1 MKRTLL
7 LCSFFGSF
15 FYCQGQSYFGFR
27 DDNYVGIQGV
37 LFNPSA
43 IVDSKFR
50 SDITISSVSATGQN
64 DLYGVNIAD
73 VFDGGYS
80 LETDASKNFK
90 TNNRGNL
97 NIDILGPSFMMN
109 ITPEHSIGIFTRVR
123 SVTNLTGINGQLID
137 EVNKDVDASNNFLF
151 TGGNPNGVTN
161 SWAEIGASYGTIL
174 VDEDVHFIKAGLTI
188 KYLMAGVNNYI
199 NGNNLSVAYEK
210 DNVIPS
216 QSEYLSTGTLK
227 TAASYDYNA
236 GKDPKFDMSSA
247 GVGIDLGFTYE
258 YRTNCHTCIGNR
270 YKLKAAASI
279 TDFGKLNYKNV
290 IENTYN
296 LAGRV
301 TQDDIDNASDIF
313 QFFND
318 HYTKVSSQKG
328 VKANL
333 PTALHANFDWNI
345 DNKFY
350 LNLSGDFGLVDA
362 QKINGTAI
370 ANSVT
375 FTPRY
380 ETRQFSF
387 YIPLTYMEYSGTQI
401 GTGFRAGPLFIGS
414 GSLISNLFSNNSK
427 ASNVY
432 VGLKIPIYQSYN

>member
-1 MKRTLL
+1 
-7 LCSFFGSF
+7 
-15 FYCQGQSYFGFR
+15 
-27 DDNYVGIQGV
+27 
-37 LFNPSA
+37 
-43 IVDSKFR
+43 
-50 SDITISSVSATGQN
+50 
-64 DLYGVNIAD
+64 
-73 VFDGGYS
+73 
-80 LETDASKNFK
+80 
-90 TNNRGNL
+90 
-97 NIDILGPSFMMN
+97 
-109 ITPEHSIGIFTRVR
+109 
-123 SVTNLTGINGQLID
+123 
-137 EVNKDVDASNNFLF
+137 
-151 TGGNPNGVTN
+151 
-161 SWAEIGASYGTIL
+161 
-174 VDEDVHFIKAGLTI
+174 
-188 KYLMAGVNNYI
+188 MAGVNNYI

-279 TDFGKLNYKNV
+279 TDIGKLNYKNV

-350 LNLSGDFGLVDA
+350 LNLSGDFGLIDA
-362 QKINGTAI
+362 KKINGTAI

-387 YIPLTYMEYSGTQI
+387 YIPLTYMKYSGTQI